1 MVSTTA
7 ADTRAGRT
15 SPNGG
20 YRLLKSIA
28 RGGYAEV
35 FRAEHRERPGQ
46 LVAFK
51 RPLAVPFAQERM
63 AREID
68 VQRLF
73 RHPHIMPIL
82 DAADDWSW
90 FVMPLAQGNL
100 DELWSKGVLGSDA
113 ELVATGI
120 LDAITQ
126 GLEPAHGPGYVHRD
140 ISPRNILALPDG
152 ATPTGR
158 RWRD

>member
-1 MVSTTA
+1 MVRTTA
-7 ADTRAGRT
+7 VDTPAGRR
-15 SPNGG
+15 SPNGA
-20 YRLLKSIA
+20 YRLLKGIA

-35 FRAEHRERPGQ
+35 FRAEHRERAGQ

-63 AREID
+63 IREID

-82 DAADDWSW
+82 ERHAADRSW

-100 DELWSKGVLGSDA
+100 EELWSKGMLGGD
-113 ELVATGI
+113 VGT
-120 LDAITQ
+120 
-126 GLEPAHGPGYVHRD
+126 HRY
-140 ISPRNILALPDG
+140 RGFL
-152 ATPTGR
+152 TR
-158 RWRD
+158 

>member
-7 ADTRAGRT
+7 ADTRAGRR

-63 AREID
+63 ARQID

-90 FVMPLAQGNL
+90 FVMPLAQGDL
-100 DELWSKGVLGSDA
+100 DELWSKCVLGSDA

-120 LDAITQ
+120 LDAVTQ
-126 GLEPAHGPGYVHRD
+126 GA
-140 ISPRNILALPDG
+140 
-152 ATPTGR
+152 
-158 RWRD
+158 